1 MPDYA
6 ISIVVGLLLLAL
18 AAPYVARIRHP
29 EQKPLGAYL
38 IFVSLFAVTAAL
50 LFAALATLAARLGM
64 TAVLENPVAALL
76 FIVLV
81 FAPAIALATWQTR
94 KPPLRRGP
102 PD

>member
-6 ISIVVGLLLLAL
+6 ISIVVGLLLLVL
-18 AAPYVARIRHP
+18 AVPYVARIRHP

-50 LFAALATLAARLGM
+50 LFAAFATLADRLGV
-64 TAVLENPVAALL
+64 TSVLENPVAAML

-81 FAPAIALATWQTR
+81 FTPAIALATWQTR